1 MSASEFQ
8 PQKAEQFANRMVEIF
23 NDGMLA
29 LMASIGHRTGLFDT
43 MSGMPPATAQE
54 IATRAG
60 LQERYVREWLGSM
73 VTGKIVAFDAERG
86 TYQLP
91 AEHAACLTRAAGI
104 DNMAFF
110 TQYIPVFGE
119 VEEKVATCFK
129 EGGGV
134 GYEVQGRF
142 QRLMAEES
150 AMVHEAK
157 LFSVIL
163 PLVTGIEEKLRAGI
177 DVVNIGCGCGH
188 AMNLMG
194 KQFPKSRFL
203 GVNISDEGI
212 RTARAETARMGLSNV
227 AFEQKDV
234 ASIDFDAR
242 FDLVTAFDAIHDQAD
257 PAKVLSNA
265 RRALKPGAQFLCVNI
280 AGSSHLEKNMD
291 HPIAPALYATS
302 TLHCMT
308 VSLAVGGAGLGTMW
322 GEEKAKEMMA
332 AAGFTGIQVKQVEG
346 DIMNNYYIATRS
358 A

>member
-1 MSASEFQ
+1 MSTSEFQ
-8 PQKAEQFANRMVEIF
+8 PEKAEQFANRMVEIF

-29 LMASIGHRTGLFDT
+29 LMASIGHRTGLFDA
-43 MSGMPPATAQE
+43 MSGMSPATSQE
-54 IATRAG
+54 IASRAG

-73 VTGKIVAFDAERG
+73 VTGKIVVFDSARG
-86 TYQLP
+86 TYHLP
-91 AEHAACLTRAAGI
+91 AEHAACLTRSAGI
-104 DNMAFF
+104 DNMAFYS
-110 TQYIPVFGE
+110 QYVPVFGE

-134 GYEVQGRF
+134 GYEAQRRF

-150 AMVHEAK
+150 AMVHDAK

-163 PLVTGIEEKLRAGI
+163 PLVDGIEGKLQAGI
-177 DVVNIGCGCGH
+177 DVLDIGCGCGH

-194 KQFPKSRFL
+194 KQFPNSRFV
-203 GVNISDEGI
+203 GVDFSEEGI
-212 RTARAETARMGLSNV
+212 RTAQAENARMGLSNV
-227 AFEQKDV
+227 RFERKDV
-234 ASIDFDAR
+234 ASLEFDGA
-242 FDLVTAFDAIHDQAD
+242 FDLVTAFDSIHDQAD

-265 RRALKPGAQFLCVNI
+265 RRALKPGAPFLCVDI
-280 AGSSHLEKNMD
+280 TGSSHLEKNMD

-322 GEEKAKEMMA
+322 GEEKAKEMMT
-332 AAGFTGIQVKQVEG
+332 AAGFTDIKVKKVEG
-346 DIMNNYYIATRS
+346 DIMNNYYIARRP